1 MRKAPQLPR
10 HTRVRSATPGFV
22 PFALAS
28 TVFLFSHD
36 AIINSIAV
44 ESPSSDL
51 RMRDKSTSDATRTLI
66 VGFGNSYC
74 GDDGIGPAA
83 ARLLHASLGPH
94 APADLLELSSS
105 ALELVERLAGYRQA
119 VIIDALIDEEEA
131 LGTVKPLELI
141 AGRAVPGLGFHT
153 AGLGSALALAGA
165 LGMDVPPAVRLY
177 GVVIREPRVF
187 TESLSG
193 ELAAR
198 LPGIVREIAAAESA
212 LEPQRAAPDA

>member
-1 MRKAPQLPR
+1 MRDESTLNQ
-10 HTRVRSATPGFV
+10 PGF
-22 PFALAS
+22 PA
-28 TVFLFSHD
+28 D
-36 AIINSIAV
+36 AA
-44 ESPSSDL
+44 
-51 RMRDKSTSDATRTLI
+51 RTLI

-83 ARLLHASLGPH
+83 ARLLYASLG
-94 APADLLELSSS
+94 AQASADLLELSSS

-119 VIIDALIDEEEA
+119 VIIDALVDEDEVP
-131 LGTVKPLELI
+131 GTVKPLELV
-141 AGRAVPGLGFHT
+141 AGRAIPGLGFHT

-177 GVVIREPRVF
+177 GIVIREPRVF

-193 ELAAR
+193 DLAAR

-212 LEPQRAAPDA
+212 HEVLGGAPDA

>member
-1 MRKAPQLPR
+1 MRDESTLNQ
-10 HTRVRSATPGFV
+10 PGF
-22 PFALAS
+22 PA
-28 TVFLFSHD
+28 D
-36 AIINSIAV
+36 AA
-44 ESPSSDL
+44 
-51 RMRDKSTSDATRTLI
+51 RTLI

-83 ARLLHASLGPH
+83 ARLLHASLGPQ

-119 VIIDALIDEEEA
+119 VIIDALVDEDEVP
-131 LGTVKPLELI
+131 GTVKPLELI
-141 AGRAVPGLGFHT
+141 AGRTIPGLGFHT

-165 LGMDVPPAVRLY
+165 LGMEVPPAVRLY

-193 ELAAR
+193 DLAAR

-212 LEPQRAAPDA
+212 HGLSRGAPDA

>member
-1 MRKAPQLPR
+1 MSMR
-10 HTRVRSATPGFV
+10 
-22 PFALAS
+22 
-28 TVFLFSHD
+28 D
-36 AIINSIAV
+36 ESI
-44 ESPSSDL
+44 SDTPSSP
-51 RMRDKSTSDATRTLI
+51 AGAARTLI

-83 ARLLHASLGPH
+83 ARLLHASLGPQT
-94 APADLLELSSS
+94 PADLLEISSS

-119 VIIDALIDEEEA
+119 VIIDALVDEDA
-131 LGTVKPLELI
+131 VPGTVKPLELV
-141 AGRAVPGLGFHT
+141 AGRAIPGLGFHT

-198 LPGIVREIAAAESA
+198 LPGIVREIAAAECTH
-212 LEPQRAAPDA
+212 EPRMGAPDA